1 MQFDADEDEEP
12 FFKPQVMQ
20 TEPIPT
26 SGPPTQE
33 EQQKQGQGQ
42 QQQSVPDS
50 PETPL
55 PPGHN
60 PLASPSTPHG
70 NGADTNDSNA
80 HNRAAAVA
88 AAMTGELGE

>member
-1 MQFDADEDEEP
+1 MQFDADDDEEP

-26 SGPPTQE
+26 SGPPAQG
-33 EQQKQGQGQ
+33 QQQAGQGQ
-42 QQQSVPDS
+42 QQSAPES

-70 NGADTNDSNA
+70 NGPSTDDSDA
-80 HNRAAAVA
+80 HDRAAAVA
-88 AAMTGELGE
+88 AAMTGEMGE